1 MSIKLAD
8 TIEERRWSIMRYE
21 RGAITTTLFRIGCLV
36 YSFGN
41 HAITLPTETGVRR
54 LHFMTI

>member
-21 RGAITTTLFRIGCLV
+21 RCAITTTLFRIGYLV

-41 HAITLPTETGVRR
+41 HAITLSTEIGVRR

>member
-21 RGAITTTLFRIGCLV
+21 RGAITTTLFRIGYLV

-41 HAITLPTETGVRR
+41 HAITFLTETGVRR